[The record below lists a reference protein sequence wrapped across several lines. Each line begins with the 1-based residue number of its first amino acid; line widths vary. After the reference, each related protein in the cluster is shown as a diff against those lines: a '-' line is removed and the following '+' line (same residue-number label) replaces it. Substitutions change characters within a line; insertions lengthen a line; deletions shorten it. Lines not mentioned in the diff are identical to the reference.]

1 MLYGV
6 AFFVQKV
13 LAKNFTVL
21 PEIAGNNEPPDKNEP
36 EKLLSWAREI
46 SADLPVPFDL
56 PFNISV
62 K

>member
-1 MLYGV
+1 MLYRA

-21 PEIAGNNEPPDKNEP
+21 PEIAGNDEPPDKKGLK
-36 EKLLSWAREI
+36 KLLSWAREI
-46 SADLPVPFDL
+46 SAELPVPFNL